1 MKLLNRKSL
10 AKILEV
16 TKRIIDQ
23 INWISLLTLVVV
35 TPVLFTT
42 ATSELFEVPKMLFV
56 YFVAIVATTATL
68 LKFVIDKKITIPKN
82 LIFLTL
88 LLFLAVQIAST
99 ISSIDKFTSV
109 FGYPSRLNGGLL
121 SQVAYSLIF
130 FCAILNLDRVK
141 SQKIFLV
148 AIATATAVSLWG
160 IPGYFGRDPNCLV
173 LTGSLNSSC
182 WQQEFDPTKRIFS
195 TLGQPNWL
203 ASYLVLILPLALSQ
217 IFRVKN
223 PQKRILFCLITLI
236 ILTALILTNSRAGL
250 AGLIVTLILFFA
262 LLGTGQIKKNFKFFL
277 SILVP
282 IILIATVAG
291 TTLFSRIY
299 EAVSPRKGQGPTESG
314 QIRLIVWQGAV
325 EIFKNNPI
333 LGTGPETFAYSYYKY
348 RPLAHNLTTEWNF
361 FYNKAHNEFL
371 NYLANLGILGF
382 ISYGAFLTVTV
393 LTLWKSRASIAVKGV
408 LSGLIGYQVT
418 ILFGF
423 STVATQAIM
432 FLIVAAA
439 QSPTL
444 TVSFK
449 FPSLKKGHQ
458 LIIGTALLIVGAAGI
473 AGVLRLFIAD
483 VLITRAQNLTLDNPK
498 LLAAYTLALSTS
510 PIDNPFY
517 LADAAYRA
525 NSAPFAQKAETLA
538 PNNLLVLRKVA
549 NTYFLLSQTD
559 KNYEDD
565 AIRVAQRLTKLAP
578 TDPQSYLTLAKIQ
591 IGLVKFDDA
600 QKSLATALQLKPDYL
615 EAQQILE
622 QLTTDN

>member
-16 TKRIIDQ
+16 TMRMIDQ

-35 TPVLFTT
+35 TPALFTT

-56 YFVAIVATTATL
+56 YLVAIITTTATL
-68 LKFVIDKKITIPKN
+68 TKFVVDRKITVPKN
-82 LIFLTL
+82 LILLTL

-99 ISSIDKFTSV
+99 ITSIDKFTSV

-121 SQVAYSLIF
+121 SQIAYSLIF
-130 FCAILNLDRVK
+130 FCATLNLDRAR

-148 AIATATAVSLWG
+148 VTATALAVSLWG

-217 IFRVKN
+217 IFATHVL
-223 PQKRILFCLITLI
+223 QKRILFSLVTLI
-236 ILTALILTNSRAGL
+236 ILIALILTNSRAGL
-250 AGLIVTLILFFA
+250 AGLIVALIMFFA

-314 QIRLIVWQGAV
+314 QIRLIVWQGAL

-371 NYLANLGILGF
+371 NYLANLGILGL

-393 LTLWKSRASIAVKGV
+393 LTLWKSRASIAAIGV
-408 LSGLIGYQVT
+408 LSALIGYQVT
-418 ILFGF
+418 IFFGF
-423 STVATQAIM
+423 SVVATQTIM

-439 QSPTL
+439 QSPTQ
-444 TVSFK
+444 TISFK
-449 FPSLKKGHQ
+449 FPSLASGYKF
-458 LIIGTALLIVGAAGI
+458 LIGTVVLVVGAVSI

-498 LLAAYTLALSTS
+498 LLAAYALALSTS

-525 NSAPFAQKAETLA
+525 NSAPLAQKAETTA
-538 PNNLLVLRKVA
+538 PNNILVSRKVA
-549 NTYFLLSQTD
+549 NTYFLLSNSD
-559 KNYEDD
+559 ISYEDD
-565 AIRVAQRLTKLAP
+565 AIRVAQRLTALAP
-578 TDPQSYLTLAKIQ
+578 TDPQSYLSLAKIQ
-591 IGLVKFDDA
+591 IGLNKNEEA
-600 QKSLATALQLKPDYL
+600 QASLEKALTLKPDYV